1 MLIFQGQA
9 VHALDKQL
17 QTLPLPQGDES
28 VISQWI
34 ESRRVDADLL
44 KGAGRQLKKVVRR
57 KPQRAL
63 NLLFNFQ
70 SIQDQLGLTD
80 LIVGSFGFDQC
91 YLGNEEP

>member
-1 MLIFQGQA
+1 MCLR
-9 VHALDKQL
+9 
-17 QTLPLPQGDES
+17 S
-28 VISQWI
+28 IS
-34 ESRRVDADLL
+34 SL
-44 KGAGRQLKKVVRR
+44 RR